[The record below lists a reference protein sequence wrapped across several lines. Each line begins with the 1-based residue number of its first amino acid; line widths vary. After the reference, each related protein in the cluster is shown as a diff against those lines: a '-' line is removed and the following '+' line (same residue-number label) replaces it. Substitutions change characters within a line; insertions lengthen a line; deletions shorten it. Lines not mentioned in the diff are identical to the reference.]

1 MKKSL
6 CIVPILGV
14 LFAANVH
21 AAPLDLSGK
30 QYDLSGKI
38 KVKVKAKCNGYGG
51 KAQGASPT
59 KISASLRFAPS
70 ANSAGDE
77 FEWFGDTLL
86 PPGATAKGEIV
97 DRGGDRLTFQFA
109 GEGAESAGSI
119 LYRMAG
125 IPPTASQGGVL
136 TFGNYAFTGKVVKAG
151 KKGSRLLVTEKVTAS
166 AKTQTGPYS
175 CTFNW
180 TVSRSLSGFEAP

>member
-6 CIVPILGV
+6 LTLTVLGT
-14 LFAANVH
+14 LIAATAH

-30 QYDLSGKI
+30 QYDLSGSI
-38 KVKVKAKCNGYGG
+38 KVKAKAKCNGYGG
-51 KAQGASPT
+51 QAQGASPT

-70 ANSAGDE
+70 ANHAGDE

-86 PPGATAKGEIV
+86 PPGAKAKGEIA
-97 DRGGDRLTFQFA
+97 DRGGNQFTLQFA

-125 IPPTASQGGVL
+125 IPPTASQGGVV
-136 TFGNYAFTGKVVKAG
+136 TFGNYAFTGKVAKAG
-151 KKGSRLLVTEKVTAS
+151 KKGTRLRVTEKVTAS
-166 AKTQTGPYS
+166 AKSQSGPYN

-180 TVSRSLSGFEAP
+180 TVIRDLSGFEAP